1 MAKPPFTLVQL
12 SVLEAIARCGGI
24 GAAARDLG
32 LSQPSVSNHLAHQ
45 IEERLSSRLFDRS
58 GHRLEANALL
68 RPLLPRLRALLQIS
82 EDVAAALGGL
92 ATLETGRLSIGYST
106 HQFIMDILATFRQRH
121 PGVRIEARCHG
132 SYDLLEG
139 LRRGSFEACFV
150 TLAEPEPYLVCHE
163 LRREEV
169 VLMVGRDSTLA
180 TRARLSWAELAGL
193 DLIRRE
199 GASGTRRAFDAH
211 AARERIALRT
221 AIDLGSWE
229 SMRLAAAQGVG
240 VGVAL
245 SGEIEPD
252 DPHIVALALEQPVP
266 RLGHYLVT
274 LPEHRNMG
282 AVAALFEIARH
293 RRVEA

>member
-32 LSQPSVSNHLAHQ
+32 LSQPSVSNHLSQ
-45 IEERLSSRLFDRS
+45 IEEKLRARLFDRS

-68 RPLLPRLRALLQIS
+68 MPLLPRLRALLQLS
-82 EDVAAALGGL
+82 DEVADGLGGL
-92 ATLETGRLSIGYST
+92 ATLDSGRLAIGYTT
-106 HQFIMDILATFRQRH
+106 HQFIMDILATFRLRH

-132 SYDLLEG
+132 SHDLLEG
-139 LRRGSFEACFV
+139 LRHGAFEACFV
-150 TLAEPEPYLVCHE
+150 TLPEPEPDLVCLE
-163 LRREEV
+163 LRREDV
-169 VLMVGRDSTLA
+169 VLMVGRDSALA
-180 TRARLSWAELAGL
+180 TRAQVSWSEVGTL

-199 GASGTRRAFDAH
+199 GASGTRRLFDAY
-211 AARERIALRT
+211 AARQGVSLRT

-240 VGVAL
+240 VGIAMA
-245 SGEIEPD
+245 GEIEPD
-252 DPHIVALALEQPVP
+252 DPRIVAVTLQEPVP

-274 LPEHRNMG
+274 LPEQRDMG
-282 AVAALFEIARH
+282 AVAALFEIAGLRK
-293 RRVEA
+293 RAA

>member
-32 LSQPSVSNHLAHQ
+32 LSQPSVSNHLAQ
-45 IEERLSSRLFDRS
+45 IEERLSARLFERS

-68 RPLLPRLRALLQIS
+68 MPLLPRLRALLQIS

-132 SYDLLEG
+132 SHDLLEG

-150 TLAEPEPYLVCHE
+150 TLAEPEPDLVCHE

-169 VLMVGRDSTLA
+169 VLMVGRDSPLA
-180 TRARLSWAELAGL
+180 TRARLSWAEVARL

-199 GASGTRRAFDAH
+199 GASGTRRLFDAY
-211 AARERIALRT
+211 AARQGIALRT

-245 SGEIEPD
+245 SGEIEQD
-252 DPHIVALALEQPVP
+252 DPRIVALALEEPVP

-274 LPEHRNMG
+274 LPEQRNMG
-282 AVAALFEIARH
+282 AVAALFEIAGH